1 MTFPVGIKHINI
13 GTDFTF
19 LLYAT
24 TNQKIYVVVRN
35 ILVLLLT
42 CSSWSGL
49 VLDSLRKYFLWGAV
63 VLDCASV
70 VGSDNQ

>member
-1 MTFPVGIKHINI
+1 MIVPVGIKHINI
-13 GTDFTF
+13 GTDLIMAVSVAF

-49 VLDSLRKYFLWGAV
+49 VLASLRKYFLWEAG
-63 VLDCASV
+63 LLT
-70 VGSDNQ
+70 